1 MNTRKYSNLQERR
14 IAKKLQGKKQLN
26 SGATMFA
33 KGDVVTDNFLVECKT
48 KIKDSKS
55 ISIQKEWIEKLK
67 EECFAMRKPYWAISF
82 SFGDNEDYFII
93 NEKLFKQLMEA
104 CNNE

>member
-33 KGDVVTDNFLVECKT
+33 KGDVITDNFLVECKT

-67 EECFAMRKPYWAISF
+67 KSVLRCENLIGLYLLVLGIMKIISL
-82 SFGDNEDYFII
+82 SMKNY
-93 NEKLFKQLMEA
+93 L
-104 CNNE
+104 NN

>member
-33 KGDVVTDNFLVECKT
+33 KGDVITDNFLVECKT

-67 EECFAMRKPYWAISF
+67 EECFASENLIGLYLLVLGIMKIISL
-82 SFGDNEDYFII
+82 SMKNY
-93 NEKLFKQLMEA
+93 L
-104 CNNE
+104 NN

>member
-1 MNTRKYSNLQERR
+1 
-14 IAKKLQGKKQLN
+14 
-26 SGATMFA
+26 
-33 KGDVVTDNFLVECKT
+33 
-48 KIKDSKS
+48 
-55 ISIQKEWIEKLK
+55 
-67 EECFAMRKPYWAISF
+67 MRKPYWAISF

>member
-33 KGDVVTDNFLVECKT
+33 KGDVITDNF
-48 KIKDSKS
+48 
-55 ISIQKEWIEKLK
+55 
-67 EECFAMRKPYWAISF
+67 
-82 SFGDNEDYFII
+82 
-93 NEKLFKQLMEA
+93 
-104 CNNE
+104 

>member
-33 KGDVVTDNFLVECKT
+33 KGDVITDNFLVECKT

-55 ISIQKEWIEKLK
+55 ISIQKEWIEKL
-67 EECFAMRKPYWAISF
+67 RKSVLRCENLIGLYLLVLGIMKIISL
-82 SFGDNEDYFII
+82 SMKNY
-93 NEKLFKQLMEA
+93 L
-104 CNNE
+104 NN